1 MASVP
6 IFMQKLLRQ
15 VSRSFYLTLQVLPH
29 TIKPQLS
36 IAYLLARAADTIA
49 DTGLVQVQ
57 KRMEGLL
64 QLRKCIEETA
74 AGRSFPLPDFGVLA
88 EAQNESEGEGTPAER
103 TLLENL
109 GSVLAVLGSFTANDR
124 RHVRD
129 VLLTITHG
137 QEMDLIRF
145 GAASA
150 KNIASIDTEADL
162 EEYIYSVAGCV
173 GEFWTKM
180 CRAYPLSDVLLD
192 DEKMLEDGI
201 RFGKGLQL
209 VNILRDLPK
218 DLHQGRCYIP
228 KEQLAKYGLTPH
240 LLLEPSSMDR
250 LSPLYL
256 QYLDRAEEYLSDGW
270 RYTTT
275 IPTRHIRIRLACSW
289 PILIGIRTL
298 RQLRSDNVLDEHHR
312 VKLSRVDMR
321 RLIARSTAC
330 YIFPGAWERLFEKVR
345 QEPPHAGG

>member
-1 MASVP
+1 MVSVP
-6 IFMQKLLRQ
+6 RYMQKLLRQ
-15 VSRSFYLTLQVLPH
+15 VSRSFFLTLQVLPH

-36 IAYLLARAADTIA
+36 IAYLLARASDTIA
-49 DTGLVQVQ
+49 DTGLVQVE
-57 KRMEGLL
+57 KRMEALL
-64 QLRKCIEETA
+64 QLRNCIEETA
-74 AGRSFPLPDFGVLA
+74 AGRSFSLPDFGVLA

-109 GSVLAVLGSFTANDR
+109 GSVLDVLGRFSSNDR
-124 RHVRD
+124 RRVLD

-145 GAASA
+145 GSASA
-150 KNIASIDTEADL
+150 KQIVSIDTEADL
-162 EEYIYSVAGCV
+162 EEYIFCVAGCV

-180 CRAYPLSDVLLD
+180 CRAYPLSHVPLD

-228 KEQLAKYGLTPH
+228 KEHLAQIGLSPH
-240 LLLEPSSMDR
+240 QLLEPSSMDR
-250 LSPLYL
+250 LSPLYNL
-256 QYLDRAEEYLSDGW
+256 YLNRAEQYLSDGW

-275 IPTRHIRIRLACSW
+275 IPARHIRIRLACSW

-298 RQLRSDNVLDEHHR
+298 SQLRSGNVLDDHHR

-321 RLIARSTAC
+321 RLILRSTAL
-330 YIFPGAWERLFEKVR
+330 YPFPSVWKGLFEKVR
-345 QEPPHAGG
+345 RETL